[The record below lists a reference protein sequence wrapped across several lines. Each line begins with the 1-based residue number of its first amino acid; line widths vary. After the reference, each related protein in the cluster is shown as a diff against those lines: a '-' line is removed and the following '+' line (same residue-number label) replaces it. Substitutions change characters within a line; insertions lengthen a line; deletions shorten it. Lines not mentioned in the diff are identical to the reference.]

1 MFPLTNLSDI
11 HVLLAFHFF
20 EAFFELLNFLLVP
33 FQHDFVG
40 DKFVDMGLV
49 FYLFAI
55 QTEPAER
62 ERIRR
67 IKREDWE
74 RKKRESVK
82 RISEN

>member
-1 MFPLTNLSDI
+1 MFALTHLSNVHI
-11 HVLLAFHFF
+11 LLPFHFF